1 MFVFNKYTL
10 VLYHYYLPF
19 LVTYLKDDEDTEV
32 VDISSGTF
40 RRIVFAFSDCKN
52 RIKCIG
58 YVVRQNNAH
67 NITLLCEYKV
77 KGVQHI
83 IYVQK

>member
-1 MFVFNKYTL
+1 MYRNNIALFLFNKYTL
-10 VLYHYYLPF
+10 VLHHYYLPF
-19 LVTYLKDDEDTEV
+19 AYVVTYLKDDEDTEV

-58 YVVRQNNAH
+58 YVVRQNNAQYT
-67 NITLLCEYKV
+67 ILLCDV
-77 KGVQHI
+77 SRR
-83 IYVQK
+83 